1 MALTDPQKTVAR
13 STARFRTLAAGRRY
27 GKTFLLRN
35 QLARFAAQPG
45 KTVLY
50 VAPTYR
56 MARDIQWG
64 PLKSK
69 LIELNWVKSINES
82 RLEILLV
89 NGSKIMLKGADNP
102 DSMRGGSYSFIC
114 IDEVADIKPE
124 AWTDVLR
131 PTLSAEEP
139 PGHAMF
145 VGTPKGVG
153 NWFKDLY
160 DMALT
165 HDDWESFSYT
175 TLEGQNVDA
184 EEVEAARD
192 MLDSRTFKSEYEAS
206 FLTATNQIYYSFH
219 DDNVKKLEG
228 DANDLKR
235 LFLFTDFNV
244 SPLATL
250 IAVPTATGLHII
262 DELCLY
268 SSNTDEMVE
277 EVRNR
282 YPHQHITAWPDP
294 AGVQRRT
301 SAGGRTDISIL
312 QNAGFLVKYRKK
324 HPAVKDRTNAV
335 NSLLLNSNDERRLF
349 IDPKCREL
357 IKCLTRFSYKENTM
371 IPDTGGKVDYS
382 HFPDALGYGVEFM
395 FPVTKQIQTQP
406 RQSYGVY

>member
-124 AWTDVLR
+124 AWTNVLR

-219 DDNVKKLEG
+219 DDNVKKWEG

-268 SSNTDEMVE
+268 SSNTD
-277 EVRNR
+277 
-282 YPHQHITAWPDP
+282 
-294 AGVQRRT
+294 
-301 SAGGRTDISIL
+301 
-312 QNAGFLVKYRKK
+312 
-324 HPAVKDRTNAV
+324 
-335 NSLLLNSNDERRLF
+335 
-349 IDPKCREL
+349 
-357 IKCLTRFSYKENTM
+357 
-371 IPDTGGKVDYS
+371 
-382 HFPDALGYGVEFM
+382 
-395 FPVTKQIQTQP
+395 
-406 RQSYGVY
+406 